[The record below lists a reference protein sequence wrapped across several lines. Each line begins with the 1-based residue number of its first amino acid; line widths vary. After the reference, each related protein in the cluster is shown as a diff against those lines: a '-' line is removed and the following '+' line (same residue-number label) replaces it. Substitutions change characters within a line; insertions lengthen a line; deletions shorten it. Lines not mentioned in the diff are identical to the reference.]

1 MNNPKIETRH
11 PKEVRS
17 PKSELTV
24 PKPRSVLEC
33 GGQRSATPLSSRTE
47 TEANEENE
55 GSVLR
60 FLGCSLSNPSGRKR
74 RRRRA
79 LPAQS
84 KTWRLLLACLLLSTL
99 TEARG
104 LAESVLDCGGKS
116 DATPLWHRTT
126 PSRFST
132 LWAARKRR
140 RRCAL
145 PAHSKTWR
153 LLLACLLLSTLHPQL
168 STVFAQGTAF
178 TYQGRLNDGVN
189 PASGIYDLRFTIYD
203 LPGAGAAVAGP
214 LTNAPVAVS
223 NGLFTVALDFGAVFN
238 GAPRWL
244 EIGVRPGG
252 GAGDFTTLS
261 PRQAISPTPY
271 AMFATTAGTVPN
283 GAITANKLASGSA
296 AANLQAGGQ
305 AAVGGGGVVL
315 SEQFN
320 ATELLTAGY
329 QKIGRVSLIDEEW
342 LQRASGPAGLPPA
355 LARRGHSAVWTG
367 TEMIIWGGV
376 DKDGVLLNTGGRY
389 HPAAGIWTPISTSNA
404 PAPRLNHRAVWTGTE
419 MIVHG
424 GNAVAFGMFGGGGT
438 AVTNTG
444 GRYNPA
450 TDTWTPITPGGGN
463 RQNHSAFW
471 TGSEML
477 VWGGTAVS
485 SGIFTG
491 GTVPRNDGA
500 RYNLAADNWTAI
512 STTSRPS
519 ARFDYS
525 AVFTGTEM
533 IIWGGRDCVGSF
545 LCTETNYNDGARY
558 NVAANAWTPINLAG
572 APFRRFG
579 HSAVWSGTE
588 MIVWGG
594 QYAEGFLDLVRSN
607 FNNGARYNAAANTW
621 SPITQTATPTARFGQ
636 SAVWAGNRMVV
647 WGGTDGTNLF
657 DSGARYFP
665 TANAWSNMT
674 STARPVARTGHT
686 AIWSGNEM
694 IVWGGFNEFLRD
706 LGGRYHATND
716 VWTPT
721 PPTGEHSER
730 RGHTAIWTGNEVLVW
745 GGFDGERYLNTGG
758 RYVPSLNSWTPITTN
773 GAPEG
778 RVTHT
783 AVWTGTEM
791 IVWGG
796 VGTGAYNTGARYN
809 PANGAWTA
817 MTTNGAPTARTGHTA
832 VWTGSQM
839 IIWGGLAGALTNTGA
854 RYNPANNTWTV
865 AATASAPAGRT
876 GHAAVWTG
884 TEMLVWG
891 GAGGT
896 LLSPVALASGGRYNP
911 NNNTWANLPNP
922 SAPAAR
928 MNHRAIWTGDEML
941 VWGGTDLTTNL
952 NTGGRYN
959 RAANSWSAM
968 TTNNAPSPR
977 VEHTA
982 VWDGT
987 RMIVWGGT
995 AGDDLYLQTGGIY
1008 NPLTDDWLPTDAIF
1022 TNAPP
1027 ARTLHAA
1034 AWTGTEMVVHGGY
1047 RADNAA
1053 GTETYLD
1060 DTWHYT
1066 PPRTLF
1072 LYLKP

>member
-1 MNNPKIETRH
+1 M
-11 PKEVRS
+11 
-17 PKSELTV
+17 
-24 PKPRSVLEC
+24 
-33 GGQRSATPLSSRTE
+33 
-47 TEANEENE
+47 
-55 GSVLR
+55 
-60 FLGCSLSNPSGRKR
+60 
-74 RRRRA
+74 
-79 LPAQS
+79 
-84 KTWRLLLACLLLSTL
+84 KTRLLILAAGPALAVYGSAIANLS
-99 TEARG
+99 
-104 LAESVLDCGGKS
+104 
-116 DATPLWHRTT
+116 
-126 PSRFST
+126 
-132 LWAARKRR
+132 
-140 RRCAL
+140 
-145 PAHSKTWR
+145 
-153 LLLACLLLSTLHPQL
+153 
-168 STVFAQGTAF
+168 AQGTAF
-178 TYQGRLNDGVN
+178 TYQGRFSDNGAAAN
-189 PASGIYDLRFTIYD
+189 GSYDLRFAILD
-203 LPGAGAAVAGP
+203 SASAGAVVAGP
-214 LTNAPVAVS
+214 LTNSAVSVS
-223 NGLFTVALDFGAVFN
+223 NGLFTATLDFGGVFN
-238 GAPRWL
+238 GVARWL

-252 GAGDFTTLS
+252 SASDFTTLA

-271 AMFATTAGTVPN
+271 AIYATAAGTVPN
-283 GAITANKLASGSA
+283 GAITAAKLASGAA

-320 ATELLTAGY
+320 ATELLSAGY
-329 QKIGRVSLIDEEW
+329 VKMGRVSLIDEAW
-342 LQRASGPAGLPPA
+342 LQRASGPTGLPPA

-367 TEMIIWGGV
+367 TEMIIWGGI
-376 DKDGVLLNTGGRY
+376 DKDGAVLDTGARY
-389 HPAAGIWTPISTSNA
+389 NPVAGTWTRLSMSNA
-404 PAPRLNHRAVWTGTE
+404 PVARANHRAVWTGAE

-424 GNAVAFGMFGGGGT
+424 GNAVAFGIFGGSGT

-471 TGSEML
+471 TGSELL
-477 VWGGTAVS
+477 VWGGTAIS
-485 SGIFTG
+485 SGIFGG

-545 LCTETNYNDGARY
+545 VCTETNYNDGARY

-594 QYAEGFLDLVRSN
+594 QYAEGFLDIVRSN
-607 FNNGARYNAAANTW
+607 FNNGARYNPAANTW
-621 SPITQTATPTARFGQ
+621 SALNNAGAPGPRFGH

-665 TANAWSNMT
+665 TANAWSNVT

-686 AIWSGNEM
+686 TIWSGSEM

-745 GGFDGERYLNTGG
+745 GGFDGERFLNTGG

-778 RVTHT
+778 RVNHT

-796 VGTGAYNTGARYN
+796 VANRGFNTGARFN
-809 PANGAWTA
+809 PTTGAWTA
-817 MTTNGAPTARTGHTA
+817 MTTNGAPTARAGHTA

-839 IIWGGLAGALTNTGA
+839 IIWGGLDSALTNTGG
-854 RYNPANNTWTV
+854 RYNPANNTWT
-865 AATASAPAGRT
+865 ATATASAPAGRT

-891 GAGGT
+891 GAGGA
-896 LLSPVALASGGRYNP
+896 LLSPVALANGGRYNP
-911 NNNTWANLPNP
+911 NNNTWANLPALN
-922 SAPAAR
+922 APGPRTA
-928 MNHRAIWTGDEML
+928 HRAVWTGEEML

-977 VEHTA
+977 TEHTA
-982 VWDGT
+982 IWDGT
-987 RMIVWGGT
+987 RMIVWGGMG
-995 AGDDLYLQTGGIY
+995 GDFSSFLSSGGIY
-1008 NPLTDDWLPTDAIF
+1008 NPLTDGWLPTDAIF

-1034 AWTGTEMVVHGGY
+1034 VWTGTEMVVHGGY
-1047 RADNAA
+1047 NVDSLTQTTRF
-1053 GTETYLD
+1053 LD

-1066 PPRTLF
+1066 PPRTMF
-1072 LYLKP
+1072 LYLRP